1 MLPHQLGIIGIATY
15 RHAKYARQYVDVG
28 KMWRDKT
35 QIYAVGYSIDGAQFM
50 PELAKTR
57 FGLDITH
64 ALTGSNQASTKIH
77 SKAYMLSA
85 SRLFDLSPATFGY
98 RHSLL

>member
-1 MLPHQLGIIGIATY
+1 
-15 RHAKYARQYVDVG
+15 
-28 KMWRDKT
+28 
-35 QIYAVGYSIDGAQFM
+35 M

-64 ALTGSNQASTKIH
+64 ARTELNQASAKIH

-85 SRLFDLSPATFGY
+85 SRLFDL
-98 RHSLL
+98 

>member
-1 MLPHQLGIIGIATY
+1 MLLHQQRIIGSATY

-28 KMWRDKT
+28 KRWRDKT
-35 QIYAVGYSIDGAQFM
+35 QIYALGYSIDGAQLM

-64 ALTGSNQASTKIH
+64 ALTDSNKASAKIH
-77 SKAYMLSA
+77 SKAYMLLA
-85 SRLFDLSPATFGY
+85 SRLSDL
-98 RHSLL
+98 